1 MMSDEPDED
10 LSEDGDDIVLDVV
23 TTLDSN
29 PTPGAKPFCDDWPRE
44 ACINQTAKACP
55 IVALGSYCVEP
66 ARRRSSGIHVK
77 RYGFSALGSP
87 IGSG

>member
-29 PTPGAKPFCDDWPRE
+29 PTPG
-44 ACINQTAKACP
+44 
-55 IVALGSYCVEP
+55 L
-66 ARRRSSGIHVK
+66 H
-77 RYGFSALGSP
+77 
-87 IGSG
+87 

>member
-29 PTPGAKPFCDDWPRE
+29 PTFGAKPFCDDWPRE
-44 ACINQTAKACP
+44 GL
-55 IVALGSYCVEP
+55 ALTKQQKP
-66 ARRRSSGIHVK
+66 ALSLPTNHIASK
-77 RYGFSALGSP
+77 RPEEVRAEYT
-87 IGSG
+87 